1 MKYSQDIQKLKGIG
15 DKTAKLFYK
24 LGIHNTEDLLMYYPR
39 DYQTFDEPIKLSQGN
54 NNEVATFQ
62 LTISENFK
70 WKKVRNLSIGTG
82 YAGDGQDKA
91 GLTFF
96 NTPYLKSKLTFGNTY
111 LFRGKL
117 KIEKGRY
124 QLDQPKIYT
133 WAEYAQLMGC
143 LQPCYSLTAGL
154 TNKTVLKAIQQA
166 LNEYEEEEFLP
177 KSILEKYD
185 LISKSKAY
193 LNIHFPKNIGE
204 LVRARKRLVFEE
216 FFLFLIGIR
225 RMKDE
230 VVGLDTEYPMMETA
244 WTERF
249 LQNLPYKLT
258 NAQIRVWE
266 EVKRDMT
273 GTKCM
278 NRLIQGDVGS
288 GKTILAFLS
297 LLLCVSNGYQ
307 GAFMVPTEILA
318 AQHFDQMKQMTE
330 KYGLPFKPI
339 LLTGS
344 ITAKGKKEIY
354 SQIESGEVNVV
365 IGTHALI
372 QERVTYK
379 NLALVI
385 TDEQH
390 RFGVRQR
397 ESLNEKGGRAHV
409 LVMSA
414 TPIPRTLAIILYG
427 DLHLSVVDELPAD
440 RLPIK
445 NCVVGTSYRDT
456 AYEFIQKEVEAGRQ
470 AYVICPM
477 VEAGEDSE
485 GLENVT
491 DYTEKLRNVLPADI
505 QVEMLHGK
513 MKPAEKKRIMDEFAA
528 GNIHVLVSTTV
539 IEVGINV
546 PNATVMMVE
555 NAERFGLAQ
564 LHQLRGRIG
573 RGNEQSY
580 CIFLNGTDK
589 DNSMDRLKILNQSN
603 DGFYIAEQDLKLR
616 GPGDLFG
623 IRQSGAME
631 FRLADIYKDAE
642 LLKNISITVDE
653 LLYHDENLEMNE
665 NAALKRYLEEMMQ
678 AEKAGNFIDFRS
690 I

>member
-15 DKTAKLFYK
+15 EKTAKLFYK
-24 LGIHNTEDLLMYYPR
+24 LGIYTTEDLLMYYPR
-39 DYQTFDEPIKLSQGN
+39 DYQTFDAPIKLSQGRE
-54 NNEVATFQ
+54 NEVATFQ
-62 LTISENFK
+62 LTIFENFK

-82 YAGDGQDKA
+82 FAGDGQDKA
-91 GLTFF
+91 ALTFF
-96 NTPYLKSKLTFGNTY
+96 NTPYLKSKLAYGNTY

-117 KIEKGRY
+117 KIEKGKY

-133 WAEYAQLMGC
+133 WAEYAEQMGS
-143 LQPCYSLTAGL
+143 LQPSYSLTAGL
-154 TNKTVLKAIQQA
+154 TNRTVLKAMQQA
-166 LNEYEEEEFLP
+166 LAEYEEKEYLP
-177 KSILEKYD
+177 QRILEEYD
-185 LISKSKAY
+185 LISSTKAFF
-193 LNIHFPKNIGE
+193 NIHFPKNIEE
-204 LVRARKRLVFEE
+204 LTKARRRLVFDE
-216 FFLFLIGIR
+216 FFLFLIGVR
-225 RMKDE
+225 RLKDE
-230 VVGLDTEYPMMETA
+230 VVGLDTQYPMIETA
-244 WTERF
+244 WTERL

-258 NAQIRVWE
+258 NAQIKVWE
-266 EVKRDMT
+266 EIKRDLT

-288 GKTILAFLS
+288 GKTILAFLG

-307 GAFMVPTEILA
+307 GALMAPTEILA
-318 AQHFDQMKQMTE
+318 AQHFEQMQQMTE
-330 KYGLPFKPI
+330 KYGLPFKPV

-344 ITAKGKKEIY
+344 VTAKGKKEIY
-354 SQIESGEVNVV
+354 QKIEAGEVNVV

-372 QERVTYK
+372 QEKVTYK

-397 ESLNEKGGRAHV
+397 ETLNEKGGRAHV

-445 NCVVGTSYRDT
+445 NCVVGTSYRET
-456 AYEFIQKEVEAGRQ
+456 AYKFIAKEVYQGRQ

-477 VEAGEDSE
+477 VEAGEDSD

-491 DYTEKLRNVLPADI
+491 DYTEKLRGALPADI

-528 GNIHVLVSTTV
+528 GNIQILVSTTV

-573 RGNEQSY
+573 RGSNQSY

-631 FRLADIYKDAE
+631 FRIADIYQDAE
-642 LLKNISITVDE
+642 LLKKVSMTVDE
-653 LLYHDENLEMNE
+653 LLYRDENLELDE
-665 NAALKRYLEEMMQ
+665 NAALKRYLEDMLQ